1 MRISFSKPSF
11 TFRER
16 GYVVE
21 ALASARLAGDGVF
34 SRRCEEHLRET
45 LGSPAVLLT
54 PSGTH
59 ALEMASL
66 LVGLEPGDEVIMS
79 SFTFSSTANAVRLVG
94 ATPVFVDIRPDTLN
108 LDERLI
114 ESVICDRTRA
124 ITVMHYGGVACDM
137 DPILDIARR
146 HGLRII
152 EDAAHGIHAR
162 YRGRSLGTIG
172 DLGCFSFHETKNLS
186 CGEGGALVVNDPDL
200 VARAE
205 VIREKGTSRKAFFRG
220 EIDRYTWTD
229 IGSSYLLGDL
239 SAALLL
245 AQLERAEEITRR
257 RIQIWNAYHES
268 LEPLATSGRVVRPH
282 IPPGCDHNAHIY
294 WIAVQDRGTRDSLLD
309 HLHGLGIHATFH
321 YIPLHSSP
329 AGLRLGRLCTRDD
342 HTTSVS
348 ERIVRL
354 PLYFDMSD
362 RDVRDVIDGVQG
374 FFKVER
380 AVDGE
385 A

>member
-21 ALASARLAGDGVF
+21 ALASARLAGDGLF
-34 SRRCEEHLRET
+34 SRRCEEHLRT
-45 LGSPAVLLT
+45 SLGSPAVLLT

-66 LVGLEPGDEVIMS
+66 LVGLEPGDEVIMP

-108 LDERLI
+108 LDERLV
-114 ESVICDRTRA
+114 ESVIGPRTRA
-124 ITVMHYGGVACDM
+124 ITVMHYGGVGCEM
-137 DPILDIARR
+137 DPILEVARR

-152 EDAAHGIHAR
+152 EDAAHGIQAR
-162 YRGRSLGTIG
+162 YRGRWLGTIG

-200 VARAE
+200 VTRAE
-205 VIREKGTSRKAFFRG
+205 VIREKGTNRKAFFRG

-245 AQLERAEEITRR
+245 AQLERADEITRR
-257 RIQIWNAYHES
+257 RVHIWNAYHRH
-268 LEPLATSGRVVRPH
+268 LEGLATSQHIVRPH
-282 IPPGCDHNAHIY
+282 VPAGCDHNAHIY
-294 WIAVQDRGTRDSLLD
+294 WIAVRDRATRDALLD
-309 HLHGLGIHATFH
+309 HLHELGIHATFH

-329 AGLRLGRLCTRDD
+329 AGLRLGELRTRDV
-342 HTTSVS
+342 HTTSMS
-348 ERIVRL
+348 ERLVRL
-354 PLYFDMSD
+354 PLYFDMTDHDVSD
-362 RDVRDVIDGVQG
+362 VIEGVLGFFETRRDVV
-374 FFKVER
+374 
-380 AVDGE
+380 GE